1 MENFSRKMTISC
13 YLMFQILGA
22 RLGPREDRNC
32 VIPDIFNF
40 IWQDLL
46 EILEL
51 QYTLKLTLIPW
62 N

>member
-1 MENFSRKMTISC
+1 
-13 YLMFQILGA
+13 MFQILGA
-22 RLGPREDRNC
+22 RLCPIWEDRTC
-32 VIPDIFNF
+32 VTPDIFNF

-51 QYTLKLTLIPW
+51 QYTLKLNLIPW